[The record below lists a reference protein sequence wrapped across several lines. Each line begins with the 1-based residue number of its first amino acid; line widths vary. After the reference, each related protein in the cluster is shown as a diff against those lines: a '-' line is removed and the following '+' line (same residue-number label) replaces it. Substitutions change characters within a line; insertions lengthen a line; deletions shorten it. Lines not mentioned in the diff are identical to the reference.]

1 MQLALPCDCGG
12 LMVVYDRRKA
22 GVSGYQVRAKCEC
35 GESTKV
41 VFPMEGNFMLLRPR
55 RKEVLDHSATHAKMK
70 PKEPT
75 NGKDKDS

>member
-1 MQLALPCDCGG
+1 MQLAFPCDCGG

-22 GVSGYQVRAKCEC
+22 GIRGYQVRAKCEC

-55 RKEVLDHSATHAKMK
+55 RKDFLEQPATNAKIEG
-70 PKEPT
+70 KEPN
-75 NGKDKDS
+75 NGKENG